1 VRQCVHVDL
10 IESNIACESWSSSM
24 TVDHDL
30 CFAQTGQWLKSSSA
44 MQNMEWELKKKKL
57 CSSLLVPRQ

>member
-1 VRQCVHVDL
+1 MRTHVDL

-44 MQNMEWELKKKKL
+44 MQTWNVWEPKKRL
-57 CSSLLVPRQ
+57 CSSLLVPFRQ